1 MKNSMRSIKIVVVV
15 LAVVLGMAS
24 CRTNPD
30 VAKKRYLESGNRYF
44 DKARFKEARIM
55 YKDSLQKDKRYGPA
69 WYKLG
74 LTALKL
80 GSHAEAVSAFRRAV
94 ELLPHDQPDRWDS
107 MAKLADLFLQFGRDQ
122 KDAHG

>member
-1 MKNSMRSIKIVVVV
+1 MGWSR
-15 LAVVLGMAS
+15 AGP
-24 CRTNPD
+24 NPD

-44 DKARFKEARIM
+44 DKAKYKEARIM
-55 YKDSLQKDKRYGPA
+55 YKDALQKDKRYGPA

-94 ELLPHDQPDRWDS
+94 ELLPLDQPDRWDS

-122 KDAHG
+122 KTLHG

>member
-80 GSHAEAVSAFRRAV
+80 GSHEQTLDLRRPVSAIRPRP
-94 ELLPHDQPDRWDS
+94 E
-107 MAKLADLFLQFGRDQ
+107 
-122 KDAHG
+122 DAHG